1 MQTIML
7 VEDDAPLLE
16 VMRCLLE
23 AEGYVVCPAV
33 NGKQAL
39 DLFLSIQP
47 NLVISDIMMP
57 EMNGYELLESVREMQ
72 EGITVPFL
80 FLSAR
85 TERSDVDRARSL
97 GVDDYLFKP
106 FEAPE
111 LINAVRAR
119 LDRRRVIELFD
130 TKAAHLQTVI
140 MLANVIE
147 TRDPYTA
154 GHLER
159 VRRLALNLAFVLNW
173 NTEDIAILEFGAI
186 LHDIG
191 KIVVPS
197 QVLKKTGP
205 LTKDEW
211 VLMRQHP
218 VVGAKMLEGV
228 EGEEPGIGHRARS
241 PGPAQNAGGS
251 GHHGFWLGCNSGG
264 GANRTPRTNGP
275 VAPKVTVTRGGYSLC
290 QKGCYPMAQLFLV
303 KLFLALV
310 WVWGV
315 VSKVKRAGGRAAE
328 LPLAPPCG
336 RRPATSFGG
345 GGGGRRVPRV
355 RSAPGAAR
363 QSL

>member
-1 MQTIML
+1 MQKILL
-7 VEDDAPLLE
+7 VEDDAPLLD
-16 VMRCLLE
+16 VMRYLLE
-23 AEGYVVCPAV
+23 AEGYEVCPAV

-39 DLFLSIQP
+39 DLFVTSRP
-47 NLVISDIMMP
+47 SLVISDIMMP
-57 EMNGYELLESVREMQ
+57 EMNGYELLEAVRVMP

-130 TKAAHLQTVI
+130 TRAAHLQTVI

-159 VRRLALNLAFVLNW
+159 VRRLALNLAFALNW

-205 LTKDEW
+205 LTKEEW
-211 VLMRQHP
+211 KLMRQHP
-218 VVGAKMLEGV
+218 EVGAKMLEGV
-228 EGEEPGIGHRARS
+228 DHLRAAV
-241 PGPAQNAGGS
+241 PYVLNHHEWWNGS
-251 GHHGFWLGCNSGG
+251 GYPGG
-264 GANRTPRTNGP
+264 LKGEKIPREGRLLAIADAFDAMTTNRPYHSSMPAVDALDELARY
-275 VAPKVTVTRGGYSLC
+275 RGIYFDPEMVDAFI
-290 QKGCYPMAQLFLV
+290 QTY
-303 KLFLALV
+303 KL
-310 WVWGV
+310 
-315 VSKVKRAGGRAAE
+315 
-328 LPLAPPCG
+328 
-336 RRPATSFGG
+336 
-345 GGGGRRVPRV
+345 
-355 RSAPGAAR
+355 
-363 QSL
+363 

>member
-1 MQTIML
+1 MQKIML

-23 AEGYVVCPAV
+23 AEGYSVYPAV
-33 NGKQAL
+33 NGKQAFEL
-39 DLFLSIQP
+39 FFSTRPDL
-47 NLVISDIMMP
+47 VVSDIMMP
-57 EMNGYELLESVREMQ
+57 EMNGYELLESVRNLP
-72 EGITVPFL
+72 EGVTVPFL

-119 LDRRRVIELFD
+119 LDRRRVVELFD
-130 TKAAHLQTVI
+130 TRAAHLQTVI

-159 VRRLALNLAFVLNW
+159 VRRLAINLAFVLNW
-173 NTEDIAILEFGAI
+173 NTEDITILEFGAI

-228 EGEEPGIGHRARS
+228 DHLRAAV
-241 PGPAQNAGGS
+241 PCVLNHHEAWNGS
-251 GHHGFWLGCNSGG
+251 GYPAGLKGDNIPREGRLLAIVDAFDAMTTNRPYHNSMPAADALDELARFRGI
-264 GANRTPRTNGP
+264 TFD
-275 VAPKVTVTRGGYSLC
+275 PKMVDAFIPSYKS
-290 QKGCYPMAQLFLV
+290 
-303 KLFLALV
+303 
-310 WVWGV
+310 
-315 VSKVKRAGGRAAE
+315 
-328 LPLAPPCG
+328 
-336 RRPATSFGG
+336 
-345 GGGGRRVPRV
+345 
-355 RSAPGAAR
+355 
-363 QSL
+363 

>member
-1 MQTIML
+1 MQKILL
-7 VEDDAPLLE
+7 VEDDAPLLD
-16 VMRCLLE
+16 VMRYLLE
-23 AEGYVVCPAV
+23 AEGYEVCPAV

-39 DLFLSIQP
+39 DLFITSRP
-47 NLVISDIMMP
+47 SLVISDIMMP
-57 EMNGYELLESVREMQ
+57 EMNGYELLEAVRVMP

-130 TKAAHLQTVI
+130 TRAAHLQTVI

-159 VRRLALNLAFVLNW
+159 VRRLALNLAFALNW

-211 VLMRQHP
+211 KLMRQHP
-218 VVGAKMLEGV
+218 EVGAKMLEGV
-228 EGEEPGIGHRARS
+228 DHLKAAVPYVLNHHEWW
-241 PGPAQNAGGS
+241 NGS
-251 GHHGFWLGCNSGG
+251 GYPGG
-264 GANRTPRTNGP
+264 LKGEKIPREGRLLAIADAFDAMTTNRPYHSSMPAVDALDELARY
-275 VAPKVTVTRGGYSLC
+275 RGIYFDPEMVDAFI
-290 QKGCYPMAQLFLV
+290 QTY
-303 KLFLALV
+303 KL
-310 WVWGV
+310 
-315 VSKVKRAGGRAAE
+315 
-328 LPLAPPCG
+328 
-336 RRPATSFGG
+336 
-345 GGGGRRVPRV
+345 
-355 RSAPGAAR
+355 
-363 QSL
+363 

>member
-228 EGEEPGIGHRARS
+228 DHLRAAV
-241 PGPAQNAGGS
+241 PYVLNHHEAWNGS
-251 GHHGFWLGCNSGG
+251 GYPTGLKGENIPREGRLLAIVDAFDAMTTDRPYHNSMP
-264 GANRTPRTNGP
+264 AADALDELARY
-275 VAPKVTVTRGGYSLC
+275 RGIHFDPDMVDAFIPTY
-290 QKGCYPMAQLFLV
+290 K
-303 KLFLALV
+303 
-310 WVWGV
+310 
-315 VSKVKRAGGRAAE
+315 
-328 LPLAPPCG
+328 
-336 RRPATSFGG
+336 
-345 GGGGRRVPRV
+345 
-355 RSAPGAAR
+355 
-363 QSL
+363 

>member
-1 MQTIML
+1 MQKILL
-7 VEDDAPLLE
+7 VEDDAPLLD
-16 VMRCLLE
+16 VMRYLLE
-23 AEGYVVCPAV
+23 AEGYEVCPAV

-39 DLFLSIQP
+39 DLFVTSRP
-47 NLVISDIMMP
+47 SLVISDIMMP
-57 EMNGYELLESVREMQ
+57 EMNGYDLLEAVRVMP

-130 TKAAHLQTVI
+130 TRAAHLQTVI

-159 VRRLALNLAFVLNW
+159 VRRLALNLAFALNW

-205 LTKDEW
+205 LTKEEW
-211 VLMRQHP
+211 KLMRQHP
-218 VVGAKMLEGV
+218 EVGAKMLEGV
-228 EGEEPGIGHRARS
+228 DHLRAAV
-241 PGPAQNAGGS
+241 PYVLNHHEWWNGS
-251 GHHGFWLGCNSGG
+251 GYPGG
-264 GANRTPRTNGP
+264 LKGEKIPREGRLLAIADAFDAMTTNRPYHSSMPAVDALDELARY
-275 VAPKVTVTRGGYSLC
+275 RGIYFDPEMVDAFI
-290 QKGCYPMAQLFLV
+290 QTY
-303 KLFLALV
+303 KL
-310 WVWGV
+310 
-315 VSKVKRAGGRAAE
+315 
-328 LPLAPPCG
+328 
-336 RRPATSFGG
+336 
-345 GGGGRRVPRV
+345 
-355 RSAPGAAR
+355 
-363 QSL
+363 

>member
-1 MQTIML
+1 MEKILL
-7 VEDDAPLLE
+7 VEDDAPLLD
-16 VMRCLLE
+16 VMRYLLE
-23 AEGYVVCPAV
+23 AEGYEVCPAV

-39 DLFLSIQP
+39 ALFITTRPS
-47 NLVISDIMMP
+47 LVISDIMMP
-57 EMNGYELLESVREMQ
+57 EMDGYELLEAVRVMP

-130 TKAAHLQTVI
+130 TRAAHLQTVI

-159 VRRLALNLAFVLNW
+159 VRRLALNLAFRLNW
-173 NTEDIAILEFGAI
+173 NTEDVAILEFGAI

-191 KIVVPS
+191 KIAVPS

-205 LTKDEW
+205 LTKEEW
-211 VLMRQHP
+211 TLMRQHP
-218 VVGAKMLEGV
+218 EIGAKMLEGV
-228 EGEEPGIGHRARS
+228 DHLKAAVPYVLNHHEWW
-241 PGPAQNAGGS
+241 NGS
-251 GHHGFWLGCNSGG
+251 GYPGG
-264 GANRTPRTNGP
+264 LKGEKIPREGRLLAIADAFDAMTTNRPYHSSMPAADALDELARY
-275 VAPKVTVTRGGYSLC
+275 RGIYFDPDIVDAFI
-290 QKGCYPMAQLFLV
+290 QTY
-303 KLFLALV
+303 KL
-310 WVWGV
+310 
-315 VSKVKRAGGRAAE
+315 
-328 LPLAPPCG
+328 
-336 RRPATSFGG
+336 
-345 GGGGRRVPRV
+345 
-355 RSAPGAAR
+355 
-363 QSL
+363 

>member
-1 MQTIML
+1 MQRILL
-7 VEDDAPLLE
+7 VEDDASLLD
-16 VMRCLLE
+16 VMRYLLE
-23 AEGYVVCPAV
+23 AEGYEIYPAV

-39 DLFLSIQP
+39 DLFVSSRP

-57 EMNGYELLESVREMQ
+57 EMNGYEFLEAIRLMP
-72 EGITVPFL
+72 EGVTTPFM

-111 LINAVRAR
+111 LINAVRSR

-130 TKAAHLQTVI
+130 TRAAHLQTVI

-159 VRRLALNLAFVLNW
+159 VRRLSINLAFALNW

-205 LTKDEW
+205 LTKEEW
-211 VLMRQHP
+211 KLMRQHP
-218 VVGAKMLEGV
+218 EVGAKMLEGV
-228 EGEEPGIGHRARS
+228 DHLKAAVPYVLNHHEWW
-241 PGPAQNAGGS
+241 NGS
-251 GHHGFWLGCNSGG
+251 GYPVGLKGEKIPREGRLLAIADAFD
-264 GANRTPRTNGP
+264 AMTTNRPYHSSMPAVDALDELARY
-275 VAPKVTVTRGGYSLC
+275 RGIYFDPEMVDAFI
-290 QKGCYPMAQLFLV
+290 QTY
-303 KLFLALV
+303 KL
-310 WVWGV
+310 
-315 VSKVKRAGGRAAE
+315 
-328 LPLAPPCG
+328 
-336 RRPATSFGG
+336 
-345 GGGGRRVPRV
+345 
-355 RSAPGAAR
+355 
-363 QSL
+363 

>member
-1 MQTIML
+1 MQKILL
-7 VEDDAPLLE
+7 VEDDAPLLD
-16 VMRCLLE
+16 VMCYLLE
-23 AEGYVVCPAV
+23 AEGYEVCPAV

-39 DLFLSIQP
+39 NLFVASRP

-57 EMNGYELLESVREMQ
+57 EMNGYELLEAVRIMP
-72 EGITVPFL
+72 EGITIPFL

-111 LINAVRAR
+111 LINAVRSR

-130 TKAAHLQTVI
+130 TRAAHLQTVI

-159 VRRLALNLAFVLNW
+159 VRRLALNLAFALNW

-205 LTKDEW
+205 LTKEEW
-211 VLMRQHP
+211 KLMRQHP
-218 VVGAKMLEGV
+218 EAGAKMLEGV
-228 EGEEPGIGHRARS
+228 DHLKAAVPYVLNHHEWW
-241 PGPAQNAGGS
+241 NGS
-251 GHHGFWLGCNSGG
+251 GYPAGLKGEKIPREGRLLAIADAFD
-264 GANRTPRTNGP
+264 AMTTNRPYHSSMPAVDALDELARY
-275 VAPKVTVTRGGYSLC
+275 RGIYFDPDMVDAFI
-290 QKGCYPMAQLFLV
+290 QTY
-303 KLFLALV
+303 KL
-310 WVWGV
+310 
-315 VSKVKRAGGRAAE
+315 
-328 LPLAPPCG
+328 
-336 RRPATSFGG
+336 
-345 GGGGRRVPRV
+345 
-355 RSAPGAAR
+355 
-363 QSL
+363 

>member
-1 MQTIML
+1 MQKILL
-7 VEDDAPLLE
+7 VEDDAPLLD
-16 VMRCLLE
+16 VMRYLLE
-23 AEGYVVCPAV
+23 AEGYEVCPAV

-39 DLFLSIQP
+39 DLFITSRP
-47 NLVISDIMMP
+47 SLVVSDIMMP
-57 EMNGYELLESVREMQ
+57 EMNGYELLEAVRVMPD
-72 EGITVPFL
+72 GITVPFL

-130 TKAAHLQTVI
+130 TRAAHLQTVI

-159 VRRLALNLAFVLNW
+159 VRRLALNLAFALNW

-205 LTKDEW
+205 LTKEEW
-211 VLMRQHP
+211 MLMRQHP
-218 VVGAKMLEGV
+218 EVGAKMLEGV
-228 EGEEPGIGHRARS
+228 DHLKAAVPYVLNHHEWW
-241 PGPAQNAGGS
+241 NGS
-251 GHHGFWLGCNSGG
+251 GYPGG
-264 GANRTPRTNGP
+264 LKGEKIPREGRLLAIADAFDAMTTNRPYHSSMPASDALDELARY
-275 VAPKVTVTRGGYSLC
+275 RGIYFDPDMVDAFI
-290 QKGCYPMAQLFLV
+290 QTY
-303 KLFLALV
+303 KL
-310 WVWGV
+310 
-315 VSKVKRAGGRAAE
+315 
-328 LPLAPPCG
+328 
-336 RRPATSFGG
+336 
-345 GGGGRRVPRV
+345 
-355 RSAPGAAR
+355 
-363 QSL
+363 

>member
-1 MQTIML
+1 MQKILL
-7 VEDDAPLLE
+7 VEDDAPLLD
-16 VMRCLLE
+16 VMRYLLE
-23 AEGYVVCPAV
+23 AEGYEVCPAV

-39 DLFLSIQP
+39 DLFLTSRP
-47 NLVISDIMMP
+47 NLVVSDIMMP
-57 EMNGYELLESVREMQ
+57 EMNGYELLEAIRVMPD
-72 EGITVPFL
+72 GITVPFL

-111 LINAVRAR
+111 LINAVRSR

-130 TKAAHLQTVI
+130 TRAAHLQTVI

-159 VRRLALNLAFVLNW
+159 VRRLALNLAFALNW

-205 LTKDEW
+205 LTKEEW
-211 VLMRQHP
+211 KLMRQHP
-218 VVGAKMLEGV
+218 EVGAKMLEGV
-228 EGEEPGIGHRARS
+228 DHLRAAV
-241 PGPAQNAGGS
+241 PYVLNHHEWWNGS
-251 GHHGFWLGCNSGG
+251 GYPAGLKGETIPREGRLLAIADAFDAMTS
-264 GANRTPRTNGP
+264 NRPYHSSMSAVDALDELARY
-275 VAPKVTVTRGGYSLC
+275 RGIYFDPDMVDTFI
-290 QKGCYPMAQLFLV
+290 QTY
-303 KLFLALV
+303 KL
-310 WVWGV
+310 
-315 VSKVKRAGGRAAE
+315 
-328 LPLAPPCG
+328 
-336 RRPATSFGG
+336 
-345 GGGGRRVPRV
+345 
-355 RSAPGAAR
+355 
-363 QSL
+363 

>member
-1 MQTIML
+1 MLKILL
-7 VEDDAPLLE
+7 VEDDASLLE

-23 AEGYVVCPAV
+23 EEGYDVRPAV
-33 NGKQAL
+33 NGKEAL
-39 DLFLSIQP
+39 NMFVSGRPDL
-47 NLVISDIMMP
+47 VVSDIMMP
-57 EMNGYELLESVREMQ
+57 EMNGYELLEAIRVMP

-106 FEAPE
+106 FEAQE
-111 LINAVRAR
+111 LITAVKAR

-130 TKAAHLQTVI
+130 TRTAHLQTVI

-159 VRRLALNLAFVLNW
+159 VRRLGLNLAFSLNW

-211 VLMRQHP
+211 ILMRQHP
-218 VVGAKMLEGV
+218 EIGAKMLEGV
-228 EGEEPGIGHRARS
+228 DHLRAAV
-241 PGPAQNAGGS
+241 PYVLNHHEWWNGS
-251 GHHGFWLGCNSGG
+251 GYPTGLKAEKIPREGRLLSIVDAFD
-264 GANRTPRTNGP
+264 AMTTNRPYHSSMPAADALDELARY
-275 VAPKVTVTRGGYSLC
+275 RGIYFDPGMVDAFIETY
-290 QKGCYPMAQLFLV
+290 
-303 KLFLALV
+303 KL
-310 WVWGV
+310 
-315 VSKVKRAGGRAAE
+315 
-328 LPLAPPCG
+328 
-336 RRPATSFGG
+336 
-345 GGGGRRVPRV
+345 
-355 RSAPGAAR
+355 
-363 QSL
+363 